1 MGELLEMTLDSC
13 MEHCLQCNATLTPE
27 EKECFT
33 CGSAVPEKNPRT
45 AFSDRFQTAV
55 KVLFIVSAIMT
66 AVSLFTDISFLKC
79 FAATVV
85 LFLVKNSADNMCDA
99 KKG

>member
-1 MGELLEMTLDSC
+1 MGERLEMVLDNI
-13 MEHCLQCNATLTPE
+13 MEHCLQCNSTLMPQ

-33 CGSAVPEKNPRT
+33 CGSAVPEKNSKP
-45 AFSDRFQTAV
+45 AFSERFQTVV
-55 KVLFIVSAIMT
+55 KVLFIGSAIMT
-66 AVSLFTDISFLKC
+66 AASLFMDISFLKC

-85 LFLVKNSADNMCDA
+85 LFLVKNSADNMCEA

>member
-1 MGELLEMTLDSC
+1 MGELLEMELDRC
-13 MEHCLQCNATLTPE
+13 MEHCLQCNSTLAPQ

-33 CGSAVPEKNPRT
+33 CGSAVPEKNPKT

-55 KVLFIVSAIMT
+55 KVLFIVSAITT
-66 AVSLFTDISFLKC
+66 AVSLFTDMSFFKC

-85 LFLVKNSADNMCDA
+85 LFLVKNSADHMCES